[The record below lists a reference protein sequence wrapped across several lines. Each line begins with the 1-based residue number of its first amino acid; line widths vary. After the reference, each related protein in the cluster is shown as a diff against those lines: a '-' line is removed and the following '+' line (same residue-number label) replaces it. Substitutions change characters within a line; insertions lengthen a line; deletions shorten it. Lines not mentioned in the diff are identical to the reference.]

1 MIQNSNL
8 FPHVHQMDIK
18 DFKLFQEMI
27 YAEAGIYLP
36 EKKITLLSN
45 RIRKRL
51 KALKLES
58 YHKYYLYLMKSVDKE
73 AELINMIN
81 VVTTNVTHF
90 FRNPKQFD
98 KLRNIVI
105 PDIIKKNH
113 THKNLKI
120 LSAGCSTGEEQYS
133 IAIVL
138 LEYFKEKLPGW
149 NIVVEGVDIDTEAI
163 KKAKEGIYA
172 KDKID
177 KIEDFDKKILNKY
190 FKKID
195 NKFYRIID
203 KVKSITKFKRFNL
216 KSDNFSS
223 KYDVIFCR
231 NVVIYFDEGTKKI
244 IHQKFHNALNN
255 EGYYLIGHSEGLIND
270 SRFKYQTPG
279 LYIKN

>member
-1 MIQNSNL
+1 MIQNSVL
-8 FPHVHQMDIK
+8 FPHVPQMNLK
-18 DFKLFQEMI
+18 DFKLFQKMI
-27 YAEAGIYLP
+27 YTEAGIYLP

-58 YHKYYLYLMKSVDKE
+58 YHKYYLYLKRSVDKE

-90 FRNPKQFD
+90 FRNPKQFNNL
-98 KLRNIVI
+98 KNRVI

-113 THKNLKI
+113 LHKNIKI
-120 LSAGCSTGEEQYS
+120 LSAGCSTGEEPYS

-138 LEYFKEKLPGW
+138 LEYFKKELPNW
-149 NIVVEGVDIDTEAI
+149 HIEVVGVDIDTEVI
-163 KKAKEGIYA
+163 NKSKEGIYI
-172 KDKID
+172 KDKIN
-177 KIEDFDKKILNKY
+177 KIQDFNKTILNKY

-195 NKFYRIID
+195 NNLFQIID

-244 IHQKFHNALNN
+244 VHQKFHDALNN
-255 EGYYLIGHSEGLIND
+255 KGYYLIGHSEGLIND
-270 SRFKYQTPG
+270 ERFKYLSPG
-279 LYIKN
+279 IYIKN